1 MTDKLHPRERFH
13 KELNE
18 MRDNVLRLSHMTD
31 SAIQRSMQALVERDD
46 ELAQQVIRDDK
57 PINRLRYE
65 IEEDAYKLIATQQPL
80 ARDLRSI
87 VTAIH
92 LVVELERI
100 ADHAANIAKIAV
112 NLNKV
117 PLLKPLIDLP
127 RMASI
132 TSEMLGEAVDTY
144 LNWDIDQAHA
154 IKAHDKEV
162 DALHEQVYRE
172 LLSFMI
178 QDPKNIERA
187 TLLLS
192 VSHDV
197 ERMADRV
204 KNICERVI
212 FMITGTV
219 RAKDQKKEYRAEQ
232 EANNTDDTD
241 DDDG

>member
-1 MTDKLHPRERFH
+1 MANTLQTRERFH
-13 KELNE
+13 QELNE
-18 MRDNVLRLSHMTD
+18 LRDNVLHLSHMTD
-31 SAIQRSMQALVERDD
+31 SAIQWSMQALVERND

-65 IEEDAYKLIATQQPL
+65 VEEEAYRLIATQQPL

-87 VTAIH
+87 VAAIH
-92 LVVELERI
+92 LVVELERM
-100 ADHAANIAKIAV
+100 ADHAASVAKIAV
-112 NLNKV
+112 DLNQM

-127 RMASI
+127 RMATI
-132 TSEMLGEAVDTY
+132 TSAMLGEAVDTY
-144 LNWDIDQAHA
+144 LNWDVDKAHA
-154 IKAHDKEV
+154 IKRRDKEV

-172 LLSFMI
+172 LLSFML

-187 TLLLS
+187 TYLLW

-212 FMITGTV
+212 FMFTGTV
-219 RAKDQKKEYRAEQ
+219 RAKDQKKEYKAEQ
-232 EANNTDDTD
+232 ETKNSLDNE
-241 DDDG
+241 